1 MRTRQKQRVVTL
13 ISWVSNKKGSTMSS
27 CYSGILIILLEN
39 IYTQA
44 KQHIIIEEPK
54 QKYRIGTARDI

>member
-1 MRTRQKQRVVTL
+1 
-13 ISWVSNKKGSTMSS
+13 MSS

-54 QKYRIGTARDI
+54 QKYRIGTVRDI